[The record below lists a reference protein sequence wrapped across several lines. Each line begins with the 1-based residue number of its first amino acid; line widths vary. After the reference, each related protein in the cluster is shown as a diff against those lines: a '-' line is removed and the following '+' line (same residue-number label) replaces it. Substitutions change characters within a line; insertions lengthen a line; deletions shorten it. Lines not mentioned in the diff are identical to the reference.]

1 MKLNARNS
9 FSLKSDTDE
18 TGGII
23 KINEHVHENLKNDI
37 IVFQI
42 EIIINLKK

>member
-9 FSLKSDTDE
+9 FSLKSDTNE

-23 KINEHVHENLKNDI
+23 KIIRTCSWEFKEWYNSNFKLK
-37 IVFQI
+37 
-42 EIIINLKK
+42 